1 MIKQK
6 FEIVYQKL
14 LSDETQKRSER
25 VILIIA
31 IASFLVHLLV
41 IGLVNFDFIYIAE
54 PSNLL
59 VNPIA
64 AIYTPFSF
72 ILVYEVYLLIYY
84 LPKSFT
90 TYINKQYEI
99 ILFIII
105 RRLFKDFS
113 NLTISSD
120 WFTLKY
126 DLQFTYDL
134 ITSLFLFFLI
144 YLFYSQS
151 KKRFSQNESNEF
163 TVEGTTRYIKIKKIV
178 SACLVPIVILL
189 SIYSL
194 IDWLL
199 VTFNSF
205 EDSSK
210 SFQNI
215 NNVFFEQFFSLL
227 IMVDVVLLLIS
238 FFYTDQFHKV
248 IRNSGFIISTILIR
262 LSFSV
267 DGLLNNTLII
277 AAIIFGLL
285 ILIIHNKFEQHI
297 ESEKNV

>member
-6 FEIVYQKL
+6 FENVYQKL

-25 VILIIA
+25 VILVIA

-90 TYINKQYEI
+90 TYITKQYEI

-144 YLFYSQS
+144 YLFYTQS

-163 TVEGTTRYIKIKKIV
+163 TVEGTTKYIKIKKIV

>member
-1 MIKQK
+1 MIQQK

-144 YLFYSQS
+144 YLFYTQS

-285 ILIIHNKFEQHI
+285 ILVIHNKFEQHI

>member
-6 FEIVYQKL
+6 FENLYQKL

-41 IGLVNFDFIYIAE
+41 IGLVNFDFIHIAE

-90 TYINKQYEI
+90 TYITKQYEI

-134 ITSLFLFFLI
+134 ITSLILFFLI
-144 YLFYSQS
+144 YLFYIQS
-151 KKRFSQNESNEF
+151 KKRFSQNEAIEF

-199 VTFNSF
+199 VTFNSI

-238 FFYTDQFHKV
+238 FFYTDEFHKV

-277 AAIIFGLL
+277 AAVIFGLL